1 MDLIYLFKSL
11 LRRKWLII
19 GSTIL
24 AVVLAF
30 LLTMNEKKLYR
41 SYAQMATGFTTA
53 SSQVKLQDAGFNIYE
68 IDVKFNNVVESFR
81 SPKVI
86 GMISY
91 QLMIHDLENPKPYR
105 TLSSEDKETER
116 GLKIDRNKMLAA
128 LHDHYNKEK
137 LLSSFDN
144 EERKYLELIKLYK
157 YDLENIRKLLYVD
170 RVQRTDFVNIEFNSG
185 NPELSAFVVNQIC
198 QEFLR
203 NHESSR
209 SQQNVQSISTLKTLV
224 DQKRAELDSNL
235 AILRV
240 RGGVDVSVEST
251 SKLTQ
256 VSTFETRL
264 ADERNLLNMARNSLD
279 EIEGRLREMER
290 TNTTTT
296 TGSSSSANLEY
307 VRVKAQR
314 DQVLAEYVN
323 KGSNDPE
330 LYARYQK
337 LAKEAQVKLNAI
349 NSNSGG
355 AIGSPG
361 VETKASLLQKKSDLE
376 VQIKSAEQNIA
387 SYNSRIGS
395 LNSSVNF
402 AAQRNA
408 DNLAMQKQVELA
420 QAEYE
425 NVKSR
430 YDAALNNKV
439 APMDDF
445 RQTLFGQPA
454 VEPEPSKRV
463 IILGFAGM
471 TMFVFCCIA
480 IIFMEYVD
488 VSIKTPSQY
497 LRTMDLKMIGVISRL
512 GGKKPSVA
520 EAFEAEADK
529 KKKTGAEFREQLRKI
544 RYVIEQ
550 SGHKIYLVTSA
561 RKGEGKTTVIKALA
575 KSLSLSHKKVLLID
589 ANFPNNTL
597 TQSFEAQPTLEDF
610 TAQDNNVSFQKMSA
624 SVSQTDIPNVD
635 IIGCKGGDYTPTE
648 VLGENNLLRY
658 AQLLS
663 TGYDYIFIE
672 GPALN
677 GRADSRELVRYAD
690 SVISVVS
697 ARSSVKQTD
706 KESLAFLK
714 DLKEKY
720 TGAVLNNVEPGNI
733 DL

>member
-30 LLTMNEKKLYR
+30 LLTMNQKKLFR

-91 QLMIHDLENPKPYR
+91 ALMIHDLENPKPYR
-105 TLSSEDKETER
+105 TLTGEEKEKEAA
-116 GLKIDRNKMLAA
+116 LKVDRTKMLAK
-128 LHDHYNKEK
+128 LHEYYNKEK
-137 LLSSFDN
+137 LLSSFDP
-144 EERKYLELIKLYK
+144 EERKYLELIKLHR
-157 YDLENIRKLLYVD
+157 YDLENLRKLLYVD

-224 DQKRAELDSNL
+224 DQKKLELDSNL
-235 AILRV
+235 TIMRV

-256 VSTFETRL
+256 VSTFETRI
-264 ADERNLLNMARNSLD
+264 ADERNLLNTARNSLE
-279 EIEGRLREMER
+279 EIESRLREMDR
-290 TNTTTT
+290 TNTTTS
-296 TGSSSSANLEY
+296 TGTSSTANMDY
-307 VRVKAQR
+307 VRLKTQR
-314 DQVLAEYVN
+314 DQLLAEYVN
-323 KGSNDPE
+323 KGSNDAE

-337 LAKEAQVKLNAI
+337 AAKEAQQKLNAI
-349 NSNSGG
+349 NSSSTGLGG
-355 AIGSPG
+355 TG

-376 VQIKSAEQNIA
+376 IQIKSAEQNIA
-387 SYNSRIGS
+387 SYASRIGA
-395 LNSSVNF
+395 LNSSVNS
-402 AAQRNA
+402 AAQRSA

-454 VEPEPSKRV
+454 VEPEPSKRM

-480 IIFMEYVD
+480 IIFMEYID

-497 LRTMDLKMIGVISRL
+497 LKTMDLKLIGVVTKL
-512 GGKKPSVA
+512 GKKKSI
-520 EAFEAEADK
+520 EDAFETSPDGK
-529 KKKTGAEFREQLRKI
+529 QQDSGAAFREQLRKI
-544 RYVIEQ
+544 RFEIEQ
-550 SGHKIYLVTSA
+550 SGHKVYLVTSA
-561 RKGEGKTTVIKALA
+561 RKGEGKTTIIKALA
-575 KSLSLSHKKVLLID
+575 KSFSLSRKNILLID

-597 TQSFEAQPTLEDF
+597 TASYDAKPMLEDF
-610 TAQDNNVSFQKMSA
+610 TGQESNISFQKLGTA
-624 SVSQTDIPNVD
+624 VSPTNIPNVD
-635 IIGCKGGDYTPTE
+635 IIGCKGGDYTPEE
-648 VLGENNLLRY
+648 VLGEYNILRY
-658 AQLLS
+658 LPLLAK
-663 TGYDYIFIE
+663 GYDYIFIE

-677 GRADSRELVRYAD
+677 GRADSRELVRYVE

-697 ARSSVKQTD
+697 ARSSIKQTD
-706 KESLAFLK
+706 KESLSFLK

-720 TGAVLNNVEPGNI
+720 TGAVLNYIEPGNI

>member
-24 AVVLAF
+24 AVALAF
-30 LLTMNEKKLYR
+30 LLTMNQKKLFR

-91 QLMIHDLENPKPYR
+91 ALMIHDLENPKPYR
-105 TLSSEDKETER
+105 TLTGEEKEKEAA
-116 GLKIDRNKMLAA
+116 LKVDRTKMLAK
-128 LHDHYNKEK
+128 LHEYYNKEK
-137 LLSSFDN
+137 LLSSFDP
-144 EERKYLELIKLYK
+144 EERKYLELIKLHR
-157 YDLENIRKLLYVD
+157 YDLENLRKLLYVD

-224 DQKRAELDSNL
+224 DQKKLELDSNL
-235 AILRV
+235 TIMRV

-256 VSTFETRL
+256 VSTFETRI
-264 ADERNLLNMARNSLD
+264 ADERNLLNTARNSLE
-279 EIEGRLREMER
+279 EIESRLREMDR
-290 TNTTTT
+290 TNTTTS
-296 TGSSSSANLEY
+296 TGTSSTANMDY
-307 VRVKAQR
+307 VRLKTQR
-314 DQVLAEYVN
+314 DQLLAEYVN
-323 KGSNDPE
+323 KGSNDAE

-337 LAKEAQVKLNAI
+337 AAKEAQQKLNAI
-349 NSNSGG
+349 NSSSTGLGG
-355 AIGSPG
+355 TG

-376 VQIKSAEQNIA
+376 IQIKSAEQNIA
-387 SYNSRIGS
+387 SYASRIGA
-395 LNSSVNF
+395 LNSSVNS
-402 AAQRNA
+402 AAQRSA

-454 VEPEPSKRV
+454 VEPEPSKRM

-480 IIFMEYVD
+480 IIFMEYID

-497 LRTMDLKMIGVISRL
+497 LKTMDLKLIGVVTKL
-512 GGKKPSVA
+512 GKKKSI
-520 EAFEAEADK
+520 EDAFETSPDGKQQDSGEA
-529 KKKTGAEFREQLRKI
+529 FREQLRKI
-544 RYVIEQ
+544 RFEIEQ
-550 SGHKIYLVTSA
+550 SGHKVFLVTSA
-561 RKGEGKTTVIKALA
+561 RKGEGKTTIIKALA
-575 KSLSLSHKKVLLID
+575 KSFSLSRKNILLID

-597 TQSFEAQPTLEDF
+597 TASYDAKPMLEDF
-610 TAQDNNVSFQKMSA
+610 TGQESNISFQKLGTA
-624 SVSQTDIPNVD
+624 VSPTNIPNVD
-635 IIGCKGGDYTPTE
+635 IIGCKGGDYTPEE
-648 VLGENNLLRY
+648 VLGEYNILRY
-658 AQLLS
+658 LPLLAK
-663 TGYDYIFIE
+663 GYDYIFIE

-677 GRADSRELVRYAD
+677 GRADSRELVRYVE

-697 ARSSVKQTD
+697 ARSSIKQTD
-706 KESLAFLK
+706 KESLSFLK

-720 TGAVLNNVEPGNI
+720 TGAVLNYIEPGNI